1 MSAGRPEQKAEDLR
15 EAMFV
20 IGRAARAA
28 SRELALASTATKNAA
43 FVRDGGASAAA
54 ECSGPE
60 GQCG

>member
-20 IGRAARAA
+20 IGRAAHAA

-43 FVRDGGASAAA
+43 LCAMAAHLRNHVA
-54 ECSGPE
+54 
-60 GQCG
+60 